1 MDIAAIREFTEL
13 FSVLDQMED
22 ERLLI
27 WCDETSAG
35 SRVHNIAAALYDA
48 PAHEK
53 AAILIGPE
61 GGFSPSEFKQLVG
74 RKNCLKVSLGAR
86 ILRADTAAIAA
97 LSCYQSICGDW
108 NGKISS

>member
-61 GGFSPSEFKQLVG
+61 GGFSD
-74 RKNCLKVSLGAR
+74 NDITMLKKYNWRIISLGDR
-86 ILRADTAAIAA
+86 ILRTETACVVAQT
-97 LSCYQSICGDW
+97 LMRKW
-108 NGKISS
+108 